1 MDYYAICLWIKIS
14 PGLTLPPA
22 IETLG
27 LLLLLFVV
35 LVFSVSLSSHLLSLS
50 LSAVDYYN
58 SFSALGLLN
67 VTLGLPNSCGLP
79 SHHVDHW

>member
-14 PGLTLPPA
+14 PSLTLSPV